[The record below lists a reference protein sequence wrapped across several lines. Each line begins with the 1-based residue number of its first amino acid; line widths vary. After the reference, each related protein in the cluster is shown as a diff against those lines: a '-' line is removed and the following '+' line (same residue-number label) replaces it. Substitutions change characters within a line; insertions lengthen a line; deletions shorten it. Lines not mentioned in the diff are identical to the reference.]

1 MTEDAG
7 LEAIELADSVGLCL
21 DPWQQLFVR
30 VAMAE
35 NSLGLWAAP
44 EVGKLVARQNGKGAG
59 LEAVFLHGLF
69 LDERMKLQLWTA
81 HQFKTSTEAF
91 IRIRGW
97 IDGTDDLRRRVK
109 RINAA
114 HGEEGIELLDG
125 SRLRFL
131 ARSKSSG
138 RGFSPQRLGLDEAQE
153 LSDAAV
159 EAIMPALSAQPA
171 KHILYA
177 GTVPGPDTNHP
188 EVFQRVRDR
197 GRSRK
202 ARFLAWMEWTPPG
215 SEDPE
220 VVVDLDDRAN
230 WEYSNPGAPYRL
242 SEESITAE
250 REAMSDEG
258 FARERLSI
266 WPTLPVDDGLG
277 LLSLAKWDLRLDTQA
292 QMVDPVVFAVHVA
305 RDRSKAAIAVAG
317 RSPEGVPIVEVVEH
331 QSGVAWVADQ
341 LPDRIEALAKKWGT
355 SVVVDPLTQANTL
368 IPELTQRG
376 IQLTTVASADVA
388 EACGAFYTAVMETG
402 DLKHRGDPRLRSAVE
417 IGVTRPLQGRWAWD
431 DREGDITTLVAA
443 TLARH
448 GLTALVQPFFGS
460 WR

>member
-1 MTEDAG
+1 
-7 LEAIELADSVGLCL
+7 
-21 DPWQQLFVR
+21 
-30 VAMAE
+30 MAE
-35 NSLGLWAAP
+35 NAVGLWAAP
-44 EVGKLVARQNGKGAG
+44 EVGMLVSRQNGKGAC

-69 LDERMKLQLWTA
+69 LDERMRLQLWTA

-97 IDGTDDLRRRVK
+97 IDGSDDLRRRVR

-114 HGEEGIELLDG
+114 HGEEGIELVDG

-188 EVFQRVRDR
+188 EVFTRVRDR
-197 GRSRK
+197 GRSGQ
-202 ARFLAWMEWTPPG
+202 ARYLAWMEWTPPD
-215 SEDPE
+215 SDDPE
-220 VVVDLDDRAN
+220 VAVDLGNRVN
-230 WEYSNPGAPYRL
+230 WEYASPGAPYRL
-242 SEESITAE
+242 SEESIIAE

-258 FARERLSI
+258 FGRERLSI
-266 WPTLPVDDGLG
+266 WPTLPAGAGLG
-277 LLSLAKWDLRLDTQA
+277 LINLFKWDERIDTQA
-292 QMVDPVVFAVHVA
+292 QMVDPVIFAVHVA
-305 RDRSKAAIAVAG
+305 RDRSKAAVVVAG
-317 RSPEGVPIVEVVEH
+317 RTAEGVPVVEVVEH

-355 SVVVDPLTQANTL
+355 SVVVDPITQANTL
-368 IPELTQRG
+368 IPELSQRG
-376 IQLTTVASADVA
+376 IPLKAVASAEVT

-402 DLKHRGDPRLRSAVE
+402 DLKHRGDPRLRSAIE
-417 IGVTRPLQGRWAWD
+417 IGVTRPLGGRWAWD

-448 GLTALVQPFFGS
+448 GLTALAQPFFGS